1 MNIYHLSYK
10 DNNNTNSLLKGINI
24 LAKSFIQ
31 AIFIFEREY
40 PNNVEIQG
48 IILSDLKPE
57 DCNNYLSLNEE
68 K

>member
-10 DNNNTNSLLKGINI
+10 DNNNTNSLLKGVNI

-31 AIFIFEREY
+31 AIFIFERKY
-40 PNNVEIQG
+40 PNVEIQG